1 MNYIINP
8 SWFYWL
14 GVVESMRCFMIAA
27 FIISIAL
34 IVVSLMKKSNNF
46 IDEKIII
53 PMNISMIRE
62 FPDISDDERK
72 TAQFFTK
79 ALKIAIGVLVIS
91 GLILMFVP
99 SKETLIEMMIAKQA
113 TYENATWT
121 LDALKSAVD
130 YVIQAMQS
138 LK

>member
-14 GVVESMRCFMIAA
+14 GVVQSMRGFMLAA
-27 FIISIAL
+27 FIVAII
-34 IVVSLMKKSNNF
+34 IVGVSL
-46 IDEKIII
+46 III
-53 PMNISMIRE
+53 PVEVKMIQD
-62 FPDISDDERK
+62 FPNMCADERK
-72 TAQFFTK
+72 MVCFFTK
-79 ALKIAIGVLVIS
+79 ALKIAIGVCVVSALFLV
-91 GLILMFVP
+91 FVP
-99 SKETLIEMMIAKQA
+99 SKDTLIEMMIAKQA

-130 YVIQAMQS
+130 YVVQAIQS

>member
-14 GVVESMRCFMIAA
+14 GVVNSMRGFILVA
-27 FIISIAL
+27 FIVAVTIIGVAL
-34 IVVSLMKKSNNF
+34 IV
-46 IDEKIII
+46 I
-53 PMNISMIRE
+53 PVNVKLIQDYPS
-62 FPDISDDERK
+62 ISDDERK
-72 TAQFFTK
+72 AVRFFTK
-79 ALKIAIGVLVIS
+79 ALKVAIGMCVVSALFLV
-91 GLILMFVP
+91 FVP
-99 SKETLIEMMIAKQA
+99 SKDTLIEMMIAKQA

-130 YVIQAMQS
+130 YVVQAIQS

>member
-14 GVVESMRCFMIAA
+14 GVVESMRYFMIAA
-27 FIISIAL
+27 FIISIAAI
-34 IVVSLMKKSNNF
+34 IVA
-46 IDEKIII
+46 III
-53 PMNISMIRE
+53 VPVDMRMIRD
-62 FPDISDDERK
+62 FPDMSDDERK
-72 TAQFFTK
+72 SVQFFTK
-79 ALKIAIGVLVIS
+79 VLKAAIWALVIS
-91 GLILMFVP
+91 GLILLFVP
-99 SKETLIEMMIAKQA
+99 AKETLIEMMIAKQA

-130 YVIQAMQS
+130 YVIQAIQS

>member
-14 GVVESMRCFMIAA
+14 GVVNSMRGFMLAA
-27 FIISIAL
+27 FIVAI
-34 IVVSLMKKSNNF
+34 IVVGVAL
-46 IDEKIII
+46 III
-53 PMNISMIRE
+53 PVNVKLIRDY
-62 FPDISDDERK
+62 PSISDDERK
-72 TAQFFTK
+72 VVRFFTR
-79 ALKIAIGVLVIS
+79 ALKIAIGVCVASVLFLV
-91 GLILMFVP
+91 FVP

-121 LDALKSAVD
+121 VDALKNAVD
-130 YVIQAMQS
+130 YVVQAIQS

>member
-14 GVVESMRCFMIAA
+14 GVVHSMRGFMLTA
-27 FIISIAL
+27 FIVAIIVIGVAL
-34 IVVSLMKKSNNF
+34 
-46 IDEKIII
+46 III
-53 PMNISMIRE
+53 PVNVKLIRDY
-62 FPDISDDERK
+62 PSISDDERK
-72 TAQFFTK
+72 VVRFFTR
-79 ALKIAIGVLVIS
+79 ALKVAIGVCIVAGLFLV
-91 GLILMFVP
+91 FVP

-121 LDALKSAVD
+121 VDALKSAVD
-130 YVIQAMQS
+130 YVVQAIQS

>member
-14 GVVESMRCFMIAA
+14 GVIESMRYFMVAA
-27 FIISIAL
+27 FIISIAA
-34 IVVSLMKKSNNF
+34 IVVA
-46 IDEKIII
+46 IIVV
-53 PMNISMIRE
+53 PVDIRIIRD
-62 FPDISDDERK
+62 FPDMSDDERK
-72 TAQFFTK
+72 SVQFFTK
-79 ALKIAIGVLVIS
+79 VLKAAIWALVIS
-91 GLILMFVP
+91 GLILLFVP

-121 LDALKSAVD
+121 LDTLKSAVD
-130 YVIQAMQS
+130 YVVQAIQS

>member
-14 GVVESMRCFMIAA
+14 GVVNSMRGFMLAA
-27 FIISIAL
+27 FIVAIIVIGVAL
-34 IVVSLMKKSNNF
+34 IG
-46 IDEKIII
+46 I
-53 PMNISMIRE
+53 PVNVKLIQDYPSV
-62 FPDISDDERK
+62 SDDERK
-72 TAQFFTK
+72 TVRFFTK
-79 ALKIAIGVLVIS
+79 ALKVAIGVCVASVLFLV
-91 GLILMFVP
+91 FVP

-121 LDALKSAVD
+121 VDALKSAVD
-130 YVIQAMQS
+130 YVVQAIQS

>member
-14 GVVESMRCFMIAA
+14 GVVESMRGFTVAV
-27 FIISIAL
+27 FIISIAAI
-34 IVVSLMKKSNNF
+34 IVAL
-46 IDEKIII
+46 III
-53 PMNISMIRE
+53 SVDISMIRE
-62 FPDISDDERK
+62 FPGMSDDHRK
-72 TAQFFTK
+72 TAQF
-79 ALKIAIGVLVIS
+79 LKKELKVAIGMLVIT
-91 GLILMFVP
+91 GLVLMFVP

-121 LDALKSAVD
+121 IDALKSAVD
-130 YVIQAMQS
+130 YVVQAIQS

>member
-14 GVVESMRCFMIAA
+14 GVVESMRYFMIAA
-27 FIISIAL
+27 FIISIAAI
-34 IVVSLMKKSNNF
+34 IVA
-46 IDEKIII
+46 III
-53 PMNISMIRE
+53 VPVDMRMIRD
-62 FPDISDDERK
+62 FPDMSDDERK
-72 TAQFFTK
+72 SVQFFIKVLK
-79 ALKIAIGVLVIS
+79 AAIWALVIS
-91 GLILMFVP
+91 GLILLFVP
-99 SKETLIEMMIAKQA
+99 SKETIIGMMIAKQA

-130 YVIQAMQS
+130 YVIQAIQS

>member
-8 SWFYWL
+8 SWVYWL
-14 GVVESMRCFMIAA
+14 GVVESMLNFMVVA
-27 FIISIAL
+27 FVLSIAF
-34 IVVSLMKKSNNF
+34 VVASA
-46 IDEKIII
+46 III
-53 PMNISMIRE
+53 PVDISVIRE
-62 FPDISDDERK
+62 FPNNSDGERK
-72 TAQFFTK
+72 TVQFFTK

-91 GLILMFVP
+91 GLVLVFVP

-130 YVIQAMQS
+130 YVVQAIQS

>member
-14 GVVESMRCFMIAA
+14 GVVHSMRGFMLAA
-27 FIISIAL
+27 FIVAIIIIGVAL
-34 IVVSLMKKSNNF
+34 
-46 IDEKIII
+46 III
-53 PMNISMIRE
+53 PMTVQLIRDS
-62 FPDISDDERK
+62 PSISDDERK
-72 TAQFFTK
+72 VLRFFTK
-79 ALKIAIGVLVIS
+79 ALKVSIGVCIVAGLFLV
-91 GLILMFVP
+91 FVP

-121 LDALKSAVD
+121 VDALKNAVD
-130 YVIQAMQS
+130 YVVQAIQS

>member
-14 GVVESMRCFMIAA
+14 GVVESMLHFMVAA
-27 FIISIAL
+27 FIISIV
-34 IVVSLMKKSNNF
+34 IVVVSA
-46 IDEKIII
+46 III

-62 FPDISDDERK
+62 FPDMSNDERK

-91 GLILMFVP
+91 GLVLVFVP

-121 LDALKSAVD
+121 VDALKNAVD
-130 YVIQAMQS
+130 YIVQAIQS

>member
-14 GVVESMRCFMIAA
+14 GVVNSMRGFMLVA
-27 FIISIAL
+27 FVVAIIIVGVSL
-34 IVVSLMKKSNNF
+34 IV
-46 IDEKIII
+46 I
-53 PMNISMIRE
+53 PVNVKLIQDYPS
-62 FPDISDDERK
+62 ISDDERK
-72 TAQFFTK
+72 VVRFFTR
-79 ALKIAIGVLVIS
+79 ALKVAIGVCVAS
-91 GLILMFVP
+91 GLFLVFVP

-121 LDALKSAVD
+121 VDALKSAVD
-130 YVIQAMQS
+130 YIVQAIQS

>member
-14 GVVESMRCFMIAA
+14 GVVNSMRGFMLVA
-27 FIISIAL
+27 FIVAIIIVGVSL
-34 IVVSLMKKSNNF
+34 IV
-46 IDEKIII
+46 I
-53 PMNISMIRE
+53 PVNVKLIQDYPS
-62 FPDISDDERK
+62 ISDDERK
-72 TAQFFTK
+72 VVRFFTR
-79 ALKIAIGVLVIS
+79 ALKVAIGVCVTS
-91 GLILMFVP
+91 GLFLIFVP

-121 LDALKSAVD
+121 VDALKNAVD
-130 YVIQAMQS
+130 YVVQAIQS

>member
-14 GVVESMRCFMIAA
+14 GVVHSMRGFMLTA
-27 FIISIAL
+27 FIVSIITIGVAL
-34 IVVSLMKKSNNF
+34 
-46 IDEKIII
+46 III
-53 PMNISMIRE
+53 PVNVKLIRDYPSISN
-62 FPDISDDERK
+62 DERK
-72 TAQFFTK
+72 AVRFFTK
-79 ALKIAIGVLVIS
+79 ALKVAIGVCVAS
-91 GLILMFVP
+91 GLFLVFVP

-121 LDALKSAVD
+121 VDALKNAVD
-130 YVIQAMQS
+130 YVVQAIQS

>member
-14 GVVESMRCFMIAA
+14 GVVNSMRCFMLAA
-27 FIISIAL
+27 FIVAIIVIGVAL
-34 IVVSLMKKSNNF
+34 IV
-46 IDEKIII
+46 I
-53 PMNISMIRE
+53 PVNVKLIQDYPSV
-62 FPDISDDERK
+62 SDDERK
-72 TAQFFTK
+72 TVRFFTK
-79 ALKIAIGVLVIS
+79 ALKVAIGVCVASVLFLV
-91 GLILMFVP
+91 FVP

-121 LDALKSAVD
+121 VDALKSAVD
-130 YVIQAMQS
+130 YVVQAIQS

>member
-14 GVVESMRCFMIAA
+14 GVVESMRYFMIAA
-27 FIISIAL
+27 FIISIAAI
-34 IVVSLMKKSNNF
+34 IVAIVIVPVDMR
-46 IDEKIII
+46 
-53 PMNISMIRE
+53 MIRD
-62 FPDISDDERK
+62 FPDMSNDERK
-72 TAQFFTK
+72 SVQFFTK
-79 ALKIAIGVLVIS
+79 VLKAAIWALVIS
-91 GLILMFVP
+91 GLILLFVP
-99 SKETLIEMMIAKQA
+99 SKETIIGMMIAKQA

-130 YVIQAMQS
+130 YVIQAIQS

>member
-14 GVVESMRCFMIAA
+14 GVVNSMRGFMLAA
-27 FIISIAL
+27 FIVAIIIVGVAL
-34 IVVSLMKKSNNF
+34 IV
-46 IDEKIII
+46 I
-53 PMNISMIRE
+53 PWNTYIIRE
-62 FPDISDDERK
+62 FPRVSDDERK
-72 TAQFFTK
+72 TRQFFTK
-79 ALKIAIGVLVIS
+79 ALKPAIGVCIAAALF
-91 GLILMFVP
+91 LIFVP
-99 SKETLIEMMIAKQA
+99 SKDTLIEMMIAKQA

-130 YVIQAMQS
+130 YVVQAIQS

>member
-14 GVVESMRCFMIAA
+14 GVVESMRHFMIAA
-27 FIISIAL
+27 FIISIAVI
-34 IVVSLMKKSNNF
+34 IVA
-46 IDEKIII
+46 III
-53 PMNISMIRE
+53 VPVDIRMIHE
-62 FPDISDDERK
+62 FPDMSDDERK
-72 TAQFFTK
+72 TVQFFTK

-91 GLILMFVP
+91 GLVLVFVP

-130 YVIQAMQS
+130 YVIQAIQS

>member
-14 GVVESMRCFMIAA
+14 GVVHSMRGFMLTA
-27 FIISIAL
+27 FIVSIIIIGVAL
-34 IVVSLMKKSNNF
+34 
-46 IDEKIII
+46 III
-53 PMNISMIRE
+53 PVNVKLIRDY
-62 FPDISDDERK
+62 PSISDDERK
-72 TAQFFTK
+72 VVRFFTK
-79 ALKIAIGVLVIS
+79 AMKVAIGVCVAS
-91 GLILMFVP
+91 GLFLVFVP

-121 LDALKSAVD
+121 VDALKSAVD
-130 YVIQAMQS
+130 YVVQAIQS

>member
-14 GVVESMRCFMIAA
+14 GVVHSMRGFMLTA
-27 FIISIAL
+27 FIVSIIIIGVAL
-34 IVVSLMKKSNNF
+34 
-46 IDEKIII
+46 III
-53 PMNISMIRE
+53 PVNIKLIRDY
-62 FPDISDDERK
+62 PSISDDERK
-72 TAQFFTK
+72 VVRFFTK
-79 ALKIAIGVLVIS
+79 AMKVSIGVCVVGGLFLV
-91 GLILMFVP
+91 FVP

-121 LDALKSAVD
+121 VDALKSAVD
-130 YVIQAMQS
+130 YVVQAIQS

>member
-14 GVVESMRCFMIAA
+14 GVVNSMRGFMLVA
-27 FIISIAL
+27 FIVAIIIVGVAL
-34 IVVSLMKKSNNF
+34 IV
-46 IDEKIII
+46 I
-53 PMNISMIRE
+53 PVNVKLIQEYPS
-62 FPDISDDERK
+62 ISDDERK
-72 TAQFFTK
+72 VVRFFTR
-79 ALKIAIGVLVIS
+79 ALKVAIGVCVAS
-91 GLILMFVP
+91 GLFLVFVP

-121 LDALKSAVD
+121 VDALKSAVD
-130 YVIQAMQS
+130 YVVQAIQS

>member
-14 GVVESMRCFMIAA
+14 GVVESMRHFMVAA
-27 FIISIAL
+27 FIVSIAVV
-34 IVVSLMKKSNNF
+34 VVSA
-46 IDEKIII
+46 III

-62 FPDISDDERK
+62 FPDMSDDERK
-72 TAQFFTK
+72 TVQFFTK

-91 GLILMFVP
+91 GLVLMFVP

-121 LDALKSAVD
+121 LDTLKSAVD
-130 YVIQAMQS
+130 YVIQAIQS

>member
-14 GVVESMRCFMIAA
+14 GVVNSMRGFMLVA
-27 FIISIAL
+27 FIVAIIIVGVSL
-34 IVVSLMKKSNNF
+34 IV
-46 IDEKIII
+46 I
-53 PMNISMIRE
+53 PVNVKLIRDD
-62 FPDISDDERK
+62 PTISDDEIK
-72 TAQFFTK
+72 TVRFFTK
-79 ALKIAIGVLVIS
+79 ALKVAIGVCIVAGLFLV
-91 GLILMFVP
+91 FVP

-121 LDALKSAVD
+121 VDALKSAVD
-130 YVIQAMQS
+130 YVVQAIQS

>member
-14 GVVESMRCFMIAA
+14 GVVESMRGFMLAVFIVSIVGIGAA
-27 FIISIAL
+27 L
-34 IVVSLMKKSNNF
+34 
-46 IDEKIII
+46 III
-53 PMNISMIRE
+53 PVDVKLIQDYPSMCDFE
-62 FPDISDDERK
+62 KK
-72 TAQFFTK
+72 TVQFFTK
-79 ALKIAIGVLVIS
+79 ALKFAIGVCIVTVLFLV
-91 GLILMFVP
+91 FVP

-121 LDALKSAVD
+121 VDALKSAVD
-130 YVIQAMQS
+130 YVVQAIQS

>member
-14 GVVESMRCFMIAA
+14 GVVNSMRGFMLAA
-27 FIISIAL
+27 FVVAIIIGVSL
-34 IVVSLMKKSNNF
+34 IV
-46 IDEKIII
+46 I
-53 PMNISMIRE
+53 PVNVKLIQDYPS
-62 FPDISDDERK
+62 ISDDERK
-72 TAQFFTK
+72 AVRFFTK
-79 ALKIAIGVLVIS
+79 ALKVGIGVCIVAGLFLV
-91 GLILMFVP
+91 FVP

-121 LDALKSAVD
+121 VDALKSAVD
-130 YVIQAMQS
+130 YVVQAIQS